1 MWEIQGRLG
10 RLVKMLTIKRLLS
23 TVVRA
28 CPLLSIKPTRGL
40 VDEKLQIVV
49 RNLRPKQD
57 VTLHSVHQS
66 EDKDFWEAFGHYVSD
81 GNGTVTVAKDASLS
95 GTYVGVEAMGLMWS
109 LRPVPGSRT
118 GLRFR
123 KKDVLSP
130 LVFHISVHDG
140 HVSQGFTQLTPLESL
155 VIERWYMAPGVRRF
169 DIRERGVRGTLFIPP
184 GPGPFPG
191 VLDMWGGGGGLVEY
205 RAALL
210 ASHGFASMALEYLTP
225 GELKKLKADVN
236 YFETAY
242 QILQNHDMVRRD
254 RLALCGLSF
263 GGCITLSMIVYSK
276 IIQPQCCVC
285 ISGSHI
291 PVIKKSLDETF
302 EDIRKHIN
310 KIRIENNQHIWRDIT
325 LPVPTDPTLKVDV
338 ARVTCPVL
346 LVVGGDDQNLPTL
359 EASEDIQHIMEKA
372 GNHHLLQV
380 LIYPGAGHL
389 IEPPYSPHHR
399 ATNFIVQEGKD
410 KILLLWGGQAKPHAD
425 AQEDSWE
432 KLLAFLQQHLYHAT
446 PQAEL

>member
-1 MWEIQGRLG
+1 RLAPG
-10 RLVKMLTIKRLLS
+10 VLLLS
-23 TVVRA
+23 TVVQA

-40 VDEKLQIVV
+40 VDEKIQIVV

-81 GNGTVTVAKDASLS
+81 DNGTVTVAKDASLS

-109 LRPVPGSRT
+109 LRPVPGSRA
-118 GLRFR
+118 GLRLR

-155 VIERWYMAPGVRRF
+155 VIERWYMAPGVRRL

-191 VLDMWGGGGGLVEY
+191 LLDMWGGGGGLVEY

-242 QILQNHDMVRRD
+242 QILQNHGMVQRD

-263 GGCITLSMIVYSK
+263 GGAVALSMAAYSK
-276 IIQPQCCVC
+276 IIKPQCCVC

-291 PVIKKSLDETF
+291 PLIKKSLDETF
-302 EDIRKHIN
+302 EDVMKDGDKNILFVYRFECIGMC
-310 KIRIENNQHIWRDIT
+310 
-325 LPVPTDPTLKVDV
+325 LPIMKL
-338 ARVTCPVL
+338 L
-346 LVVGGDDQNLPTL
+346 LVVAGDDQNWPTV
-359 EASEDIQHIMEKA
+359 ESAEDIQQIMEKA

-380 LIYPGAGHL
+380 HIYPGAGHL

-399 ATNFIVQEGKD
+399 ATNFRVQGKG
-410 KILLLWGGQAKPHAD
+410 KTLMLWGGQAKPHAD
-425 AQEDSWE
+425 A
-432 KLLAFLQQHLYHAT
+432 KLL
-446 PQAEL
+446 

>member
-1 MWEIQGRLG
+1 M
-10 RLVKMLTIKRLLS
+10 KMLPAKRLLS
-23 TVVRA
+23 TVVPA
-28 CPLLSIKPTRGL
+28 YPLLSIKPTRGL

-109 LRPVPGSRT
+109 LRPVPGSRA

-191 VLDMWGGGGGLVEY
+191 LLDMWGGDGGLVEY
-205 RAALL
+205 PAALL
-210 ASHGFASMALEYLTP
+210 VSHGFVSMALEYLTP

-236 YFETAY
+236 YFET
-242 QILQNHDMVRRD
+242 V
-254 RLALCGLSF
+254 
-263 GGCITLSMIVYSK
+263 
-276 IIQPQCCVC
+276 CVA
-285 ISGSHI
+285 
-291 PVIKKSLDETF
+291 V
-302 EDIRKHIN
+302 
-310 KIRIENNQHIWRDIT
+310 
-325 LPVPTDPTLKVDV
+325 
-338 ARVTCPVL
+338 
-346 LVVGGDDQNLPTL
+346 
-359 EASEDIQHIMEKA
+359 
-372 GNHHLLQV
+372 
-380 LIYPGAGHL
+380 
-389 IEPPYSPHHR
+389 
-399 ATNFIVQEGKD
+399 
-410 KILLLWGGQAKPHAD
+410 
-425 AQEDSWE
+425 
-432 KLLAFLQQHLYHAT
+432 
-446 PQAEL
+446 

>member
-1 MWEIQGRLG
+1 M
-10 RLVKMLTIKRLLS
+10 LS
-23 TVVRA
+23 TVVQA

-40 VDEKLQIVV
+40 VDEKIQIVV

-81 GNGTVTVAKDASLS
+81 DNGTVTGLSTFLTFLCDTCVHAVAKDASLS

-118 GLRFR
+118 GLRLR

-155 VIERWYMAPGVRRF
+155 VIERWYMAPGVRRL
-169 DIRERGVRGTLFIPP
+169 DIRERGVQGTLFIPP

-191 VLDMWGGGGGLVEY
+191 LLDMWGGGGGLVEY

-242 QILQNHDMVRRD
+242 QILQNHGMVQRD

-263 GGCITLSMIVYSK
+263 GGAVALSLAAYSK
-276 IIQPQCCVC
+276 IIKPQCCVC

-291 PVIKKSLDETF
+291 PLIKKSLDETF
-302 EDIRKHIN
+302 EDVMKYRS
-310 KIRIENNQHIWRDIT
+310 KIRIENNQVIWRDVALPIT
-325 LPVPTDPTLKVDV
+325 TDPTLKVDV
-338 ARVTCPVL
+338 GQITCPVL
-346 LVVGGDDQNLPTL
+346 LVIAGDDQNWPTV
-359 EASEDIQHIMEKA
+359 ESAEDVRSQLSLM
-372 GNHHLLQV
+372 
-380 LIYPGAGHL
+380 
-389 IEPPYSPHHR
+389 
-399 ATNFIVQEGKD
+399 
-410 KILLLWGGQAKPHAD
+410 LWGGQAKPHAD
-425 AQEDSWE
+425 AQEDSWG
-432 KLLAFLQQHLYHAT
+432 KILTFLQEHLYHAT
-446 PQAEL
+446 S

>member
-276 IIQPQCCVC
+276 IIQYSCSGVDRPSHMQMPKRTHGKNLWPFYSNICIMQLHRQNCSGTLFVWMSICVEKTSQ
-285 ISGSHI
+285 II
-291 PVIKKSLDETF
+291 LE
-302 EDIRKHIN
+302 E
-310 KIRIENNQHIWRDIT
+310 KI
-325 LPVPTDPTLKVDV
+325 
-338 ARVTCPVL
+338 
-346 LVVGGDDQNLPTL
+346 VV
-359 EASEDIQHIMEKA
+359 
-372 GNHHLLQV
+372 
-380 LIYPGAGHL
+380 
-389 IEPPYSPHHR
+389 
-399 ATNFIVQEGKD
+399 
-410 KILLLWGGQAKPHAD
+410 
-425 AQEDSWE
+425 
-432 KLLAFLQQHLYHAT
+432 
-446 PQAEL
+446 

>member
-1 MWEIQGRLG
+1 
-10 RLVKMLTIKRLLS
+10 MLAVKRLLS
-23 TVVRA
+23 TVVQA

-49 RNLRPKQD
+49 RNLRPKQA

-81 GNGTVTVAKDASLS
+81 DNGTVTVAKDASLS

-118 GLRFR
+118 GLRFL

-130 LVFHISVHDG
+130 LVFHISMYDG
-140 HVSQGFTQLTPLESL
+140 HVSQGFTQHTPLESL
-155 VIERWYMAPGVRRF
+155 VIERWYMAPGVQRI

-210 ASHGFASMALEYLTP
+210 ATHGFASMALEYLTS
-225 GELKKLKADVN
+225 GEFKKLKVDVN
-236 YFETAY
+236 YFEMAY
-242 QILQNHDMVRRD
+242 QILQNHPMVRRD
-254 RLALCGLSF
+254 RLALCGLSL
-263 GGCITLSMIVYSK
+263 GSYVTLFMVATSK

-285 ISGSHI
+285 ISGSHVP
-291 PVIKKSLDETF
+291 PVKTSFYEILLDMKNITVKYFNIKTHPYLLSLVCMYVFAHNEVLYNMQVGQ
-302 EDIRKHIN
+302 I
-310 KIRIENNQHIWRDIT
+310 
-325 LPVPTDPTLKVDV
+325 
-338 ARVTCPVL
+338 TCPVL
-346 LVVGGDDQNLPTL
+346 LMVGGDDQSWPTL
-359 EASEDIQHIMEKA
+359 ESAEDMEQIMEKA
-372 GNHHLLQV
+372 GNRHLLQV
-380 LIYPGAGHL
+380 HIYPGAGHL

-399 ATNFIVQEGKD
+399 ATNFSLQGSKD
-410 KILLLWGGQAKPHAD
+410 KVLMLWGGQAKPHAD

-432 KLLAFLQQHLYHAT
+432 KTVAFLQQQLYHAT
-446 PQAEL
+446 PQVKL